1 MCQTPFS
8 SRWGRLKTIWAER
21 ASTDVYFFPQARW
34 WFFLFFFSL
43 SSGMV
48 EKLWNK
54 IKRKISIRARA
65 SSSSSLCF
73 DSQLDRGW
81 RLYTEVV
88 FSTSLQTQQ
97 LYALAQLNLLLNNG
111 FLIHIAFR
119 KADPPHAPGFPREGW
134 TRELKI
140 SWISRLHPN
149 WRWGTICLLW
159 YIDI

>member
-1 MCQTPFS
+1 MPDSFFIKVGKIKNDLSRTSKYRCLFFTS
-8 SRWGRLKTIWAER
+8 SQVMI
-21 ASTDVYFFPQARW
+21 FF
-34 WFFLFFFSL
+34 FFFSL

-54 IKRKISIRARA
+54 MKRKISIRARA

-81 RLYTEVV
+81 RLYIELV